1 MTGARV
7 SVEPNLDRA
16 CFFTY
21 VYQFSRKNIK
31 VEFWP
36 KIPGNIP
43 KHETLIWSL
52 ILSVYLSMTW
62 RLLSIDLFVS
72 FRLNRLFIKMLS
84 YKLVMTDSEI

>member
-7 SVEPNLDRA
+7 LVEPNSDRA

-31 VEFWP
+31 VEFWH

-43 KHETLIWSL
+43 SDILKFVDCKASL
-52 ILSVYLSMTW
+52 ENFLLERINKSFPDSVGVKKVVYSN
-62 RLLSIDLFVS
+62 F
-72 FRLNRLFIKMLS
+72 FI
-84 YKLVMTDSEI
+84 

>member
-43 KHETLIWSL
+43 KHNAICTFINPKN
-52 ILSVYLSMTW
+52 I
-62 RLLSIDLFVS
+62 IFVNFYFLENKIS
-72 FRLNRLFIKMLS
+72 NFSSNPK
-84 YKLVMTDSEI
+84 KN